1 LRYPDVYTN
10 DPYANAKPLA
20 QRISDCA
27 EDNQALHEQ
36 RLPNTDAVETGITTV
51 DPHAINQSTSEQL
64 SLMAALFDAKN
75 LMVK

>member
-1 LRYPDVYTN
+1 LQYPDVYTN
-10 DPYANAKPLA
+10 DPYANAKPPA
-20 QRISDCA
+20 HPICDCA

-36 RLPNTDAVETGITTV
+36 RLPNTDAVETGIITV
-51 DPHAINQSTSEQL
+51 DPRAINQSTSEKL